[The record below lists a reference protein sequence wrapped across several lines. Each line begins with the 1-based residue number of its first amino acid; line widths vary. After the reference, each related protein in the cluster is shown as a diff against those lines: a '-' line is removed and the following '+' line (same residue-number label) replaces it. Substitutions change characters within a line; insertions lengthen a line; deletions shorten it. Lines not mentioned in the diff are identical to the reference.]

1 MIISA
6 LATYLKDEKDLTD
19 IVQFYPF
26 ISYME
31 ENGSIKNEIM
41 NKYFVMKGTQE
52 DSRKLDEIKLV
63 IKFYFVLQDLL
74 ILIIIL

>member
-6 LATYLKDEKDLTD
+6 LATYLGDDKNLNE

-31 ENGSIKNEIM
+31 EGGAVKKEIM
-41 NKYFVMKGTQE
+41 NKYFVMKGKDE
-52 DSRKLDEIKLV
+52 DKREKEEME
-63 IKFYFVLQDLL
+63 
-74 ILIIIL
+74 

>member
-1 MIISA
+1 MIVSA
-6 LATYLKDEKDLTD
+6 LATYLKDDKDLKD

-41 NKYFVMKGTQE
+41 NKYFVMKGNQE
-52 DSRKLDEIKLV
+52 DSRKLDEIKSV
-63 IKFYFVLQDLL
+63 TFYFLQYS
-74 ILIIIL
+74 IILTV